1 MAARVEP
8 TVVDLWLTRWG
19 FGFSLF
25 LLSLFPSLGSEKKNG
40 RRVSRSS
47 LFGGLNIDG
56 CDAGRRGVE
65 SIAETVLTSVG
76 RAGNV
81 LGDDLN
87 NGY

>member
-1 MAARVEP
+1 MVNEMG
-8 TVVDLWLTRWG
+8 VWV
-19 FGFSLF
+19 FSLSSF
-25 LLSLFPSLGSEKKNG
+25 SLSVSLLREKNG